1 MDKKTLYRLFYLPKQ
16 IEQKQREI
24 ERIWDKLTAMSPNL
38 SGMPHGG
45 GVHDKVGEG
54 VVELVTKKEELEAQ
68 TRGYEQEEKAIND
81 WIDSVDDLQINLI
94 LSLRFR
100 EKRKWNEVADEI
112 GGVNTEDSCRK
123 MIDRFLEKGD
133 KALEKAEERFE

>member
-68 TRGYEQEEKAIND
+68 KRGYEQEEKEIND

-94 LSLRFR
+94 LCLRFR
-100 EKRKWNEVADEI
+100 EKRSWNEVADEM
-112 GGVNTEDSCRK
+112 GGINTEDSCRK

>member
-68 TRGYEQEEKAIND
+68 KRGYEQEEKAIND

-133 KALEKAEERFE
+133 KALDKAEERFE

>member
-68 TRGYEQEEKAIND
+68 KRGYEQEEKAIND

>member
-68 TRGYEQEEKAIND
+68 KRGYEQEEKAIND

-133 KALEKAEERFE
+133 KAIEKAEERFE